1 MRNKDTKIRP
11 PGIESGQTISDQHSA
26 FQKIK
31 KNICRHVFMLL
42 WCFIM
47 LLVTHNDPSCNIGNV
62 QAFVP
67 CISTVKQRHKY
78 LLSEFREEIIN
89 ICRKEKQSH

>member
-31 KNICRHVFMLL
+31 KKYVDMYLCYYGVL
-42 WCFIM
+42 
-47 LLVTHNDPSCNIGNV
+47 SC
-62 QAFVP
+62 
-67 CISTVKQRHKY
+67 C
-78 LLSEFREEIIN
+78 
-89 ICRKEKQSH
+89 